1 MRNRKQLVWRI
12 ADLAESYRKDL
23 EPQHILISGVEGS
36 GKTFMIEKL
45 AEEFSARGF
54 LMVKYLYPHSNI
66 VGAESLIKDLN
77 YLLGKK
83 AVVLIDDFD
92 KLLLSMTKGEHKK
105 LIAIFSNMHSPFLVA
120 TSTGLSEEF
129 PKRYPLF
136 DQFFSSFQIPDF
148 EKEDLENLLGEDIYN
163 KVKGNSEFQEKIM
176 KLGGNLNYIKSFA
189 SFIYPNYGTEDCLD
203 IVIDENERYFRYMF
217 STLPGVQQR
226 ALYGL
231 ARAGEIATAADVQ
244 RESGLSA
251 TNTSSALY
259 RLEKRGV
266 ITKAGGKKRS
276 VEYKITDYLFGKWI
290 VG

>member
-12 ADLAESYRKDL
+12 ADLAESYCTDL
-23 EPQHILISGVEGS
+23 EPQHILISGAEGS

-45 AEEFSARGF
+45 AEEFTARGF
-54 LMVKYLYPHSNI
+54 LIVKYLYPHSNI
-66 VGAESLIKDLN
+66 VGTESLIKDLG
-77 YLLGKK
+77 YLLGKQ

-92 KLLLSMTKGEHKK
+92 KLLLSMTKGEQKK
-105 LIAIFSNMHSPFLVA
+105 LITFFSNMHSPFLVA

-129 PKRYPLF
+129 SKRYPLF
-136 DQFFSSFQIPDF
+136 DQFFYSFKIPSF
-148 EKEDLENLLGEDIYN
+148 EKEDIEDLLGEDIYD
-163 KVKGNSEFQEKIM
+163 KVKGNPEFQEIITR
-176 KLGGNLNYIKSFA
+176 LGGNLNYIKFFA
-189 SFIYPNYGTEDCLD
+189 SVIYPNYGTEDCLD
-203 IVIDENERYFRYMF
+203 IVIDENERFFSYKF

-276 VEYKITDYLFGKWI
+276 VEYRITDYLFGKWI

>member
-148 EKEDLENLLGEDIYN
+148 EKEDLEDLLGEDIYN

-276 VEYKITDYLFGKWI
+276 VDYKITDYLFGKWI

>member
-12 ADLAESYRKDL
+12 ANLAESYRKDL

-148 EKEDLENLLGEDIYN
+148 EKEDLEDLLGEDIYN

>member
-12 ADLAESYRKDL
+12 ADLAESYCTDL
-23 EPQHILISGVEGS
+23 EPQHILISGAEGS
-36 GKTFMIEKL
+36 GKTFTIEKL
-45 AEEFSARGF
+45 AEEFTARGF
-54 LMVKYLYPHSNI
+54 LMVKNFYPHSNI
-66 VGAESLIKDLN
+66 VGAESLIKDLDGF
-77 YLLGKK
+77 LGKD

-92 KLLLSMTKGEHKK
+92 KLLLAMTKGEQKK
-105 LIAIFSNMHSPFLVA
+105 FIVFFSNRHSPSLVA
-120 TSTGLSEEF
+120 TSTGSHEEF
-129 PKRYPLF
+129 SKNHPLF
-136 DQFFSSFQIPDF
+136 DEFFCSFQIPNF
-148 EKEDLENLLGEDIYN
+148 EKEDLEDLLSEDIYN
-163 KVKGNSEFQEKIM
+163 KVKGNPDFQKTIL
-176 KLGGNLNYIKSFA
+176 KFGGNLNYIRSFA
-189 SFIYPNYGTEDCLD
+189 SVIHPNYGTEDCLD
-203 IVIDENERYFRYMF
+203 IVIEENERYFSYKF

>member
-1 MRNRKQLVWRI
+1 MKKCNQLVWRI
-12 ADLAESYRKDL
+12 ADLAESYRTDL
-23 EPQHILISGVEGS
+23 EPQHILISGAEGS
-36 GKTFMIEKL
+36 GKTFIIEKL
-45 AEEFSARGF
+45 AEEYTARGF
-54 LMVKYLYPHSNI
+54 LMVKNIYPHSNI
-66 VGAESLIKDLN
+66 VGAESLIKDLDG
-77 YLLGKK
+77 LLGKQ

-92 KLLLSMTKGEHKK
+92 KLLLSMTKGEQKK
-105 LIAIFSNMHSPFLVA
+105 LIALFSNMHSPFLVA

-129 PKRYPLF
+129 SKHYPLF
-136 DQFFSSFQIPDF
+136 DQFFNSFQIPSF
-148 EKEDLENLLGEDIYN
+148 EKDDLKDLLEEDIYN
-163 KVKGNSEFQEKIM
+163 KVKGNSEFQKIVM
-176 KLGGNLNYIKSFA
+176 KLGGNLNYIQSFA
-189 SFIYPNYGTEDCLD
+189 SVICPNYGTEECLD
-203 IVIDENERYFRYMF
+203 IVIDENGRYFRYMF

-259 RLEKRGV
+259 RLEKRGI

-276 VEYKITDYLFGKWI
+276 VEYKIADYLFGKWI

>member
-12 ADLAESYRKDL
+12 ANLAESYRKDL

-148 EKEDLENLLGEDIYN
+148 EKEDLEDLLGEDIYN

-176 KLGGNLNYIKSFA
+176 KLGGNLNYIKFFA

-203 IVIDENERYFRYMF
+203 IVIDENERYFRYVF

-266 ITKAGGKKRS
+266 ITKAGCKKRS

>member
-12 ADLAESYRKDL
+12 ANLAESYRKDL

-45 AEEFSARGF
+45 AEEFSSRGF

-148 EKEDLENLLGEDIYN
+148 EKEDLEDLLGEDIYN

>member
-12 ADLAESYRKDL
+12 ANLAESYRKDL

-66 VGAESLIKDLN
+66 VGAESLIKDLD

-148 EKEDLENLLGEDIYN
+148 EKEDLEDLLGEDIYN

>member
-1 MRNRKQLVWRI
+1 MEKVNQLVWRI
-12 ADLAESYRKDL
+12 ADLAENYRTDL
-23 EPQHILISGVEGS
+23 DPQHILISGTEGS

-45 AEEFSARGF
+45 AEEFTARGF

-66 VGAESLIKDLN
+66 VGTESLIKDLD
-77 YLLGKK
+77 YLFGKK

-120 TSTGLSEEF
+120 TSTGLSDDF

-136 DQFFSSFQIPDF
+136 DQFFNSFQIPNF
-148 EKEDLENLLGEDIYN
+148 EKEDLEDLLGEDIYN
-163 KVKGNSEFQEKIM
+163 KVKGNSEFQEKVM
-176 KLGGNLNYIKSFA
+176 KLGGNLNYNKSFA

>member
-66 VGAESLIKDLN
+66 VGAESLIKDLD

-276 VEYKITDYLFGKWI
+276 VDYKITDYLFGKWI

>member
-1 MRNRKQLVWRI
+1 M
-12 ADLAESYRKDL
+12 
-23 EPQHILISGVEGS
+23 EPQHILISGAEGS

-45 AEEFSARGF
+45 AEEFTARGF
-54 LMVKYLYPHSNI
+54 LIVKYLYPHSNI
-66 VGAESLIKDLN
+66 VGTESLIKDLG
-77 YLLGKK
+77 YLLGKQ

-92 KLLLSMTKGEHKK
+92 KLLLSMTKGEQKK

-120 TSTGLSEEF
+120 TSTGLDEEF
-129 PKRYPLF
+129 SKHYLLF
-136 DQFFSSFQIPDF
+136 DHFFNSFQIPGF
-148 EKEDLENLLGEDIYN
+148 EKEDLEDLLGENLYN
-163 KVKGNSEFQEKIM
+163 KVKGNSEFQEIVM
-176 KLGGNLNYIKSFA
+176 KLGGNLNYIKSLA
-189 SFIYPNYGTEDCLD
+189 SIIYPNYGTEDSLD
-203 IVIDENERYFRYMF
+203 IVIDENERYFRYKF

-244 RESGLSA
+244 RESGLSD

-276 VEYKITDYLFGKWI
+276 VEYKITDYLFGRWI
-290 VG
+290 IG

>member
-12 ADLAESYRKDL
+12 ANLAESYRKDL

-231 ARAGEIATAADVQ
+231 ARAGEFATAADVQ

>member
-12 ADLAESYRKDL
+12 ANLAESYRKDL

-45 AEEFSARGF
+45 AEEFSSRGF
-54 LMVKYLYPHSNI
+54 LMVKHLYPHSNI

-77 YLLGKK
+77 YLFGKK

-105 LIAIFSNMHSPFLVA
+105 LITIFSNMHSPFLVA

-148 EKEDLENLLGEDIYN
+148 EKEDLEDLLGEDIYN

-266 ITKAGGKKRS
+266 ITKAGSKKRS

-290 VG
+290 FG

>member
-66 VGAESLIKDLN
+66 VGAESLIKDLD

-148 EKEDLENLLGEDIYN
+148 EKENLEDLLGENIYN

>member
-1 MRNRKQLVWRI
+1 MEKVNQLVWRI
-12 ADLAESYRKDL
+12 ADLTESYRKNL

-36 GKTFMIEKL
+36 GKTFLIEKL
-45 AEEFSARGF
+45 AEEFTARGF
-54 LMVKYLYPHSNI
+54 LMVKNFYPYSNI
-66 VGAESLIKDLN
+66 VGAESLIKDLDC
-77 YLLGKK
+77 LLGKY

-92 KLLLSMTKGEHKK
+92 KLLLAMTKGGQKK
-105 LIAIFSNMHSPFLVA
+105 FIAFFSNRHSPLLVA
-120 TSTGLSEEF
+120 TSTGSHEEF
-129 PKRYPLF
+129 SKNHPLF
-136 DQFFSSFQIPDF
+136 DEFFSSFQIPGF
-148 EKEDLENLLGEDIYN
+148 EKEDLEDLLGEDIYN
-163 KVKGNSEFQEKIM
+163 KVKGNLEFQEKVM

-203 IVIDENERYFRYMF
+203 FVIDENERYFRYMF

>member
-1 MRNRKQLVWRI
+1 MKKLNQLTWRI
-12 ADLAESYRKDL
+12 ADLAESYRTDL
-23 EPQHILISGVEGS
+23 EPQHILISGAEGS

-45 AEEFSARGF
+45 AEEFTARGF
-54 LMVKYLYPHSNI
+54 LMMKYLYPHSNI
-66 VGAESLIKDLN
+66 VGTESLIKDLD

-120 TSTGLSEEF
+120 TSTGLSDDF

-136 DQFFSSFQIPDF
+136 DQFFNTFQIPNF
-148 EKEDLENLLGEDIYN
+148 EKEDLEDLLGEDIYN
-163 KVKGNSEFQEKIM
+163 KVKGNSEFQEKVM

-276 VEYKITDYLFGKWI
+276 VEYKITDYLFGRWI

>member
-12 ADLAESYRKDL
+12 ADLAESYRTDL

-120 TSTGLSEEF
+120 TSTGLSEVF

-163 KVKGNSEFQEKIM
+163 
-176 KLGGNLNYIKSFA
+176 
-189 SFIYPNYGTEDCLD
+189 
-203 IVIDENERYFRYMF
+203 VI
-217 STLPGVQQR
+217 
-226 ALYGL
+226 
-231 ARAGEIATAADVQ
+231 
-244 RESGLSA
+244 
-251 TNTSSALY
+251 
-259 RLEKRGV
+259 
-266 ITKAGGKKRS
+266 S
-276 VEYKITDYLFGKWI
+276 VH
-290 VG
+290 

>member
-12 ADLAESYRKDL
+12 ANLAESYRKDL

-45 AEEFSARGF
+45 AEEFSSRGF

-148 EKEDLENLLGEDIYN
+148 EKEDLEDLLGEDIYN

-189 SFIYPNYGTEDCLD
+189 SFICPNYGTEDCLD

-251 TNTSSALY
+251 NNTSSALY

>member
-66 VGAESLIKDLN
+66 VGAESLIKDLD

-136 DQFFSSFQIPDF
+136 DQFFNSFQIPDF

>member
-12 ADLAESYRKDL
+12 ADLAESYRTDL

-66 VGAESLIKDLN
+66 VGAESLIKDLD
-77 YLLGKK
+77 YLFGKK

-120 TSTGLSEEF
+120 TSTGLSEVF

-148 EKEDLENLLGEDIYN
+148 EKEDLEDLLGEDIYN

>member
-1 MRNRKQLVWRI
+1 MNKLNQLVWRI
-12 ADLAESYRKDL
+12 ADLTESYRKDL

-66 VGAESLIKDLN
+66 VGAESLIKDLD

-148 EKEDLENLLGEDIYN
+148 EKENLEDLLGENIYN

>member
-12 ADLAESYRKDL
+12 ANLAESYRKDL

-66 VGAESLIKDLN
+66 VGAESLIKDLD

-83 AVVLIDDFD
+83 TVVLIDDFD

-148 EKEDLENLLGEDIYN
+148 EKENLEDLLGENIYN

-259 RLEKRGV
+259 RLERRGV

>member
-1 MRNRKQLVWRI
+1 MF
-12 ADLAESYRKDL
+12 D
-23 EPQHILISGVEGS
+23 
-36 GKTFMIEKL
+36 
-45 AEEFSARGF
+45 EFF
-54 LMVKYLYPHSNI
+54 C
-66 VGAESLIKDLN
+66 
-77 YLLGKK
+77 
-83 AVVLIDDFD
+83 
-92 KLLLSMTKGEHKK
+92 
-105 LIAIFSNMHSPFLVA
+105 
-120 TSTGLSEEF
+120 
-129 PKRYPLF
+129 
-136 DQFFSSFQIPDF
+136 SFQIPNF
-148 EKEDLENLLGEDIYN
+148 EKEDLEDLLSEDIYN
-163 KVKGNSEFQEKIM
+163 KVKGNPDFQKTIL
-176 KLGGNLNYIKSFA
+176 KFGGNLNYIRSFA
-189 SFIYPNYGTEDCLD
+189 SVIHPNYGTENRLD
-203 IVIDENERYFRYMF
+203 IVIEENERYFSYKF

>member
-1 MRNRKQLVWRI
+1 M
-12 ADLAESYRKDL
+12 
-23 EPQHILISGVEGS
+23 
-36 GKTFMIEKL
+36 
-45 AEEFSARGF
+45 
-54 LMVKYLYPHSNI
+54 
-66 VGAESLIKDLN
+66 
-77 YLLGKK
+77 
-83 AVVLIDDFD
+83 
-92 KLLLSMTKGEHKK
+92 
-105 LIAIFSNMHSPFLVA
+105 
-120 TSTGLSEEF
+120 
-129 PKRYPLF
+129 F

-163 KVKGNSEFQEKIM
+163 KVKGNSEFQEIVM
-176 KLGGNLNYIKSFA
+176 KLGGNLNYIKSLA
-189 SFIYPNYGTEDCLD
+189 SIIYPNYGTEDSLD
-203 IVIDENERYFRYMF
+203 IVIDENERYFRYKF

-276 VEYKITDYLFGKWI
+276 VEYRITDYLFGKWI

>member
-12 ADLAESYRKDL
+12 ANLAESYRKDL

-45 AEEFSARGF
+45 AEEFSSRGF
-54 LMVKYLYPHSNI
+54 LMVKCLYPHSNI

-148 EKEDLENLLGEDIYN
+148 EKEDLEDLLGEDIYN
-163 KVKGNSEFQEKIM
+163 KVKGDSEFQEKIM

-203 IVIDENERYFRYMF
+203 IVIDENERYLRYMF

-259 RLEKRGV
+259 RLEKRGF

-276 VEYKITDYLFGKWI
+276 VEYKITDYLFSKWI

>member
-148 EKEDLENLLGEDIYN
+148 EKENLEDLLGENIYN

>member
-12 ADLAESYRKDL
+12 ANLAESYRKDL

-163 KVKGNSEFQEKIM
+163 
-176 KLGGNLNYIKSFA
+176 
-189 SFIYPNYGTEDCLD
+189 
-203 IVIDENERYFRYMF
+203 VI
-217 STLPGVQQR
+217 
-226 ALYGL
+226 
-231 ARAGEIATAADVQ
+231 
-244 RESGLSA
+244 
-251 TNTSSALY
+251 
-259 RLEKRGV
+259 
-266 ITKAGGKKRS
+266 S
-276 VEYKITDYLFGKWI
+276 VH
-290 VG
+290 

>member
-12 ADLAESYRKDL
+12 ADLAESYCTDL
-23 EPQHILISGVEGS
+23 EPQHILISGAEGS
-36 GKTFMIEKL
+36 GKTFIIEKL
-45 AEEFSARGF
+45 AEEFAASGF

-66 VGAESLIKDLN
+66 VGTESLIKDLD

-92 KLLLSMTKGEHKK
+92 KLLLSMTKGEQKK

-120 TSTGLSEEF
+120 TSTGLDEEF
-129 PKRYPLF
+129 SKHYPLF
-136 DQFFSSFQIPDF
+136 DHFFNSFQIPGF
-148 EKEDLENLLGEDIYN
+148 EKEDLEDLLGEDLYN
-163 KVKGNSEFQEKIM
+163 KVKGNSEFQEIVM
-176 KLGGNLNYIKSFA
+176 KLGGNLNYIKSLA
-189 SFIYPNYGTEDCLD
+189 SIIYPNYGTEDSLD
-203 IVIDENERYFRYMF
+203 IVIDENERYFRYKF

-276 VEYKITDYLFGKWI
+276 VEYKITDYLFGRWI
-290 VG
+290 IG